1 MCGGTLIDSTTIVTA
16 AHCFFR
22 TEKGT
27 STKAIGVEVILGAH
41 NRTDHRVEKEFYD
54 GVDMK
59 SVMIH
64 TGYDEKDDIA
74 LVFLNEKVSWSEFPN
89 IRPAC
94 LPHSHSTQE
103 EYVGKYAVATGWG
116 YVDEDGP
123 PSDVLQEVKVM
134 VYSSAMCVNSYKLSR
149 KRRLLDSST
158 ICAGTLRGGHDTC
171 YGREDNKKL
180 FFQRRIYSGDSGGPL
195 VVKNKTFE
203 AYEVI
208 GLTKGGEGCGAR
220 NRPGLYTSIVTYLP
234 WIKKNRDQ
242 YSSLANQQQLEE
254 EQIPSHIIKTSFS
267 GPNSTT
273 GHLWPDGEVPLRIES
288 SFSPEQLKNIT
299 SALEDISAAVPCIHF
314 RFRLGY
320 C

>member
-1 MCGGTLIDSTTIVTA
+1 M
-16 AHCFFR
+16 
-22 TEKGT
+22 
-27 STKAIGVEVILGAH
+27 
-41 NRTDHRVEKEFYD
+41 
-54 GVDMK
+54 
-59 SVMIH
+59 
-64 TGYDEKDDIA
+64 
-74 LVFLNEKVSWSEFPN
+74 
-89 IRPAC
+89 
-94 LPHSHSTQE
+94 
-103 EYVGKYAVATGWG
+103 
-116 YVDEDGP
+116 
-123 PSDVLQEVKVM
+123 
-134 VYSSAMCVNSYKLSR
+134 
-149 KRRLLDSST
+149 
-158 ICAGTLRGGHDTC
+158 
-171 YGREDNKKL
+171 
-180 FFQRRIYSGDSGGPL
+180 
-195 VVKNKTFE
+195 KNKTFE

-220 NRPGLYTSIVTYLP
+220 NRPGLYTSIVKYLP

-242 YSSLANQQQLEE
+242 YSSLANQQQQEE